1 MLTTVAVADKL
12 GARLVQ
18 IACYGYLR
26 TCAYSLEHYHCPLHM
41 SRREKEEHF
50 QHEAEHLAKASQ
62 ALERL
67 CLTVAQHPAQ
77 SACRAL
83 ARILLRPA
91 GRRQDLCQE
100 VSGFALRSR
109 RGRSLRIAAEAQ
121 QGDLEHMLA
130 RAREERI
137 ISACPH

>member
-26 TCAYSLEHYHCPLHM
+26 TCAYRLEHYHCPLHM

-67 CLTVAQHPAQ
+67 CFTRSPNIQH
-77 SACRAL
+77 RV
-83 ARILLRPA
+83 RA
-91 GRRQDLCQE
+91 GRWPVYC
-100 VSGFALRSR
+100 
-109 RGRSLRIAAEAQ
+109 
-121 QGDLEHMLA
+121 
-130 RAREERI
+130 
-137 ISACPH
+137 